1 VPNSAAFEEELRGL
15 LLQDFQEHWP
25 DWFVVPFKIVLAATE
40 MESRQP
46 SDPNRSSQAHGQKL
60 TSGDIQAAW
69 AKMLQREGRL

>member
-1 VPNSAAFEEELRGL
+1 
-15 LLQDFQEHWP
+15 
-25 DWFVVPFKIVLAATE
+25 VPFKIVLAATE